1 MRGVKMRSKKIIMFL
16 VATIFLLIVIIVL
29 MITGVIDKNENCNNE
44 MVMPKSSVDKS
55 QIIEYYKK
63 MVTDYANES
72 HEYSV
77 VDINDDNIPELFI
90 YTTGVIDNSI
100 IANTNVYTYDEAFGN
115 EVDNYVVFIG
125 TLNGRIDNDTI
136 FYKMNDGKLLSVI
149 GKMGYE
155 ITSSY
160 SLDNDWLVRTNYSS
174 KYTDEYTIGDK
185 EIIFKPCTD
194 TSLLDEYK

>member
-1 MRGVKMRSKKIIMFL
+1 MRSKKIIMFL

-44 MVMPKSSVDKS
+44 IVMPKSSVDKS
-55 QIIEYYKK
+55 QIIENYKK

-115 EVDNYVVFIG
+115 EVDNFVIFIG

>member
-1 MRGVKMRSKKIIMFL
+1 
-16 VATIFLLIVIIVL
+16 
-29 MITGVIDKNENCNNE
+29 
-44 MVMPKSSVDKS
+44 
-55 QIIEYYKK
+55 
-63 MVTDYANES
+63 
-72 HEYSV
+72 
-77 VDINDDNIPELFI
+77 
-90 YTTGVIDNSI
+90 
-100 IANTNVYTYDEAFGN
+100 
-115 EVDNYVVFIG
+115 
-125 TLNGRIDNDTI
+125 
-136 FYKMNDGKLLSVI
+136 MNDGKLLSVI

>member
-1 MRGVKMRSKKIIMFL
+1 MRSKKIIMFL

-44 MVMPKSSVDKS
+44 IVMPKSSVDKS
-55 QIIEYYKK
+55 QIIENYKK